1 VILWVP
7 GRLPGL
13 NELLAGKAS
22 QNGSWNRYN
31 QLKQQWY
38 GQIRML
44 CQAKRVAEIG
54 PGYFSFLFCE
64 PDRRRDPD
72 NVVAGGVKLLFD
84 SLVGAGVMAGDSW
97 NHVLG
102 FVGYWRHTP
111 GKAGCLVRHGE
122 ALLTKEAALAFL
134 EKENEHAKQENRV

>member
-1 VILWVP
+1 MILWVP

-38 GQIRML
+38 GQIKLL
-44 CQAKRVAEIG
+44 CHANRVESVG
-54 PGYFSFLFCE
+54 PGYFSFLFAE

-72 NVVAGGVKLLFD
+72 NIVSGGVKLLFD
-84 SLVGAGVMAGDSW
+84 SMVGAGVLKGDSW
-97 NHVLG
+97 SHVLG
-102 FVGYWRHTP
+102 YVGYWGQFSGRV
-111 GKAGCLVRHGE
+111 GCLVHWDAERLWSRESME
-122 ALLTKEAALAFL
+122 ALLIVKT
-134 EKENEHAKQENRV
+134 EKSA